1 MRRAIQLFATVLAVV
16 VVSLWFAKG
25 ANTGWT
31 KNQEQVKTIDPI
43 TEIEQIEWRPTFI
56 PGLDVLGGGLAVAAT
71 LLVGALFI
79 RKQTK
84 QHNPQNS

>member
-1 MRRAIQLFATVLAVV
+1 MKRALQIVALSLALATI
-16 VVSLWFAKG
+16 SLWVAKG

-31 KNQEQVKTIDPI
+31 KNREQVKTIDPI
-43 TEIEQIEWRPTFI
+43 TEIEQIEWRKTFI
-56 PGLDVLGGGLAVAAT
+56 PGVDILGGGLAVAVT

>member
-1 MRRAIQLFATVLAVV
+1 MKRALQIVALSLALATI
-16 VVSLWFAKG
+16 SLWVAKG

-43 TEIEQIEWRPTFI
+43 TEIEQIEWRKTFI
-56 PGLDVLGGGLAVAAT
+56 PGVDILGGGLAVAVT